1 MSTLLFIYFLVLGM
15 FWFVTGMF
23 VLIDDEEGC
32 YYVNAAV
39 MGDQWKKADL
49 NGWIKMVWLSI
60 LWPLYVTYLIIR
72 YCSIPIIKFIWEALK
87 FIFRVLIGNCPA
99 DPNGSV
105 AAQRSSFRHGKS
117 AVKLANSLSKL

>member
-15 FWFVTGMF
+15 FWFATGMF

-87 FIFRVLIGNCPA
+87 FIFKVLIYP
-99 DPNGSV
+99 
-105 AAQRSSFRHGKS
+105 F
-117 AVKLANSLSKL
+117 KLAFGWIKFKKPSEPFKDKLGKFIVKVFKL